1 MGDRKKKK
9 EKRSRN
15 ASNGAR
21 EGGRS
26 EGTTSSGGVA
36 SDIRHPRERPRSS
49 ERASE
54 LNSARDPM
62 DPPPLVCV
70 AGVGALGASLAA
82 YMIDAGLCPILV
94 SRGAQAHALQHKG
107 LRLQDLDGTIRLIS
121 PERFMLYR
129 TDCEI
134 EVSDHKVDV
143 ALITCKNHQVAG
155 LLDFL
160 ELVLAPSGVVVTC
173 CNGVGASK
181 AAISRFGRDR
191 VVLATTTHAADLTE
205 PGWVRRAGEGTL
217 VLGPSAA
224 TPADAPPPPPPPA
237 LSALLECPKLRCTWD
252 ANIGLVV
259 SRKLLMNAAINA
271 IAAIAKVVNGELA
284 GPELW
289 PSVLAVCEETLPI
302 MAASGMP
309 CPSLSEAVADLESI
323 LAATA
328 SNRCSTLKD
337 VLLGRRTEVDAINGA
352 IVDMAKES
360 GMPAPL
366 NNLLVALV
374 NKL

>member
-1 MGDRKKKK
+1 
-9 EKRSRN
+9 
-15 ASNGAR
+15 
-21 EGGRS
+21 
-26 EGTTSSGGVA
+26 
-36 SDIRHPRERPRSS
+36 
-49 ERASE
+49 
-54 LNSARDPM
+54 M

-82 YMIDAGLCPILV
+82 YMIDAGLCPVLV
-94 SRGAQAHALQHKG
+94 SRGAQAHALQHEG

-121 PERFMLYR
+121 PERFMLYK
-129 TDCEI
+129 TDCERDPI
-134 EVSDHKVDV
+134 TGRYSKRPKNPKTGHFLKRPNCPKVDV

-205 PGWVRRAGEGTL
+205 PGWVRRAGEGTI

-224 TPADAPPPPPPPA
+224 TTADAPPPPPPPA

>member
-1 MGDRKKKK
+1 
-9 EKRSRN
+9 
-15 ASNGAR
+15 
-21 EGGRS
+21 
-26 EGTTSSGGVA
+26 
-36 SDIRHPRERPRSS
+36 
-49 ERASE
+49 
-54 LNSARDPM
+54 M

-181 AAISRFGRDR
+181 AAISRFGRAR
-191 VVLATTTHAADLTE
+191 VILATTTHAADLTE